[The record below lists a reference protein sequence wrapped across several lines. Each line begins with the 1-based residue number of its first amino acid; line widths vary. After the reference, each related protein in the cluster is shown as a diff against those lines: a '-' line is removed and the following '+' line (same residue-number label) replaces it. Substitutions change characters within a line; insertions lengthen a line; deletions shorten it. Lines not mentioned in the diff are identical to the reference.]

1 MKIYFSPA
9 SPFVRKVMVVAHELG
24 CAERIEKLDS
34 AAGPVV
40 RDARIRQSNPLGQV
54 PTFFTDDG
62 EALYDSRVICEY
74 LDAGAGGRLFGSGA
88 ERWRLLTEQSLGDGL
103 LDAALLTRYERV
115 ARPKELYWA
124 DWEKVQMAKVADA
137 IDRLEVLA
145 PGLGARVD
153 IGTITFGCG
162 LGYLDFRFPE
172 FDWRKDHPQAAA
184 WYQAFAQRP
193 SMQATVPHA

>member
-24 CAERIEKLDS
+24 CADRIEKLDS
-34 AAGPVV
+34 AAGPVA

-74 LDAGAGGRLFGSGA
+74 LDAQAGGRLFGSGA
-88 ERWRLLTEQSLGDGL
+88 ARWRLLTEQSLGDGL
-103 LDAALLTRYERV
+103 LDAALLIRYERV

-124 DWEKVQMAKVADA
+124 DWEKGQMGKIADA
-137 IDRLEVLA
+137 LARLEALA
-145 PGLGARVD
+145 PGLGGRVD

-172 FDWRKDHPQAAA
+172 FDWRKDHPAGAA
-184 WYQAFAQRP
+184 WYQAFSQRP

>member
-9 SPFVRKVMVVAHELG
+9 SPFVRKCMVVAHELG
-24 CAERIEKLDS
+24 LTQRIEKLAS

-40 RDARIRQSNPLGQV
+40 RDANIRADNPLGQV

-74 LDAGAGGRLFGSGA
+74 LDAEGGGTMFGAGQQ
-88 ERWRLLTEQSLGDGL
+88 RWTLLTEQAMGDGL
-103 LDAALLTRYERV
+103 LGAALLIRYERV

-124 DWEKVQMAKVADA
+124 DWEKGQMGKITDA
-137 IDRLEVLA
+137 LDRMEKLA
-145 PGLGARVD
+145 PELGGRVD

-162 LGYLDFRFPE
+162 LGYLDFRFPDY
-172 FDWRKDHPQAAA
+172 DWRADHPETAA
-184 WYQAFAQRP
+184 WYAAFSTRP
-193 SMQATVPHA
+193 SMQATQPTA